1 MKKLKYK
8 VEDVSYDLSLRLA
21 SARIPRRY
29 WHLTMQ
35 GYLSQKIAEP
45 GIAKIVRAFAKSK
58 SEELRTYTTTFSS
71 ADYTKLEKSFRIGMY
86 LYGPSRSGKTFLL
99 SHMAKTLCLNGA
111 TVSYHTVDDLKALH
125 FQNDKAFR
133 FREVYVD
140 IPLLFLDGVSAPKN
154 EAYRTSLSR
163 LLRLR
168 CDQGIP
174 TVIASDIPLKEFV
187 QYYSMPRMIDVPGQ
201 GQEKSL
207 VPEDEAATLVRTN
220 FVPVTIRATPEL
232 RLNSEIDLLTEY
244 GKELTNESDV

>member
-1 MKKLKYK
+1 M
-8 VEDVSYDLSLRLA
+8 
-21 SARIPRRY
+21 
-29 WHLTMQ
+29 TME

-45 GIAKIVRAFAKSK
+45 GIAKVIRSFAKSK
-58 SEELRTYTTTFSS
+58 SKELMLYTAPFSS
-71 ADYTKLEKSFRIGMY
+71 ANYTRLEKSFRMGMY

-99 SHMAKTLCLNGA
+99 SHMAKTMCLNGA
-111 TVSYHTVDDLKALH
+111 NVSYHSVDDLKELH
-125 FQNDKAFR
+125 FQNAKAFQ
-133 FREVYVD
+133 FREVYMA
-140 IPLLFLDGVSAPKN
+140 IPLLFLDGVTAPKN

-244 GKELTNESDV
+244 GKELTDESDV